1 MPDLNTSENTCKNCN
16 YTFTKQYCNGC
27 GQKNAARITLA
38 HLGHDVMHAVL
49 HADKGIFP
57 YIKRLML
64 RPGVMA
70 REYIAGKRK
79 VFNPMQFLVLSVG
92 FVVLLMTLTNYYG
105 KIEVWQA
112 ESMPANSP
120 AIQEKLK
127 SLDTFIKKN
136 GNLIVFFLVPFFA
149 LFGSMLFSKKKN
161 NYAEHLMLSVF
172 ALSLSNILTV
182 IMLVSNYFIGFEMMI
197 TIILTSIFT
206 VTSFFLTYKQFYQIN
221 WFSALWKSIII
232 YLLTM
237 MISMIVSM
245 LIGFGIVIFS

>member
-1 MPDLNTSENTCKNCN
+1 MADINASENTCKNCN

-38 HLGHDVMHAVL
+38 HLSHDVMHAVL

-57 YIKRLML
+57 YIKRLIL
-64 RPGVMA
+64 NPGVMA

-92 FVVLLMTLTNYYG
+92 FVMLMMTFTNYYG
-105 KIEVWQA
+105 KMEIWEA
-112 ESMPANSP
+112 ESMAANP
-120 AIQEKLK
+120 QAIQEKLK
-127 SLDTFIKKN
+127 GFNTFIKKN
-136 GNLIVFFLVPFFA
+136 SNLIVFFLIPFFA

-172 ALSLSNILTV
+172 ALSLSNILTL
-182 IMLVSNYFIGFEMMI
+182 IMLISCYFIGFGIM
-197 TIILTSIFT
+197 TSLILTSIIT

-221 WFSALWKSIII
+221 WFSALWKSIIT
-232 YLLTM
+232 YMLTM
-237 MISMIVSM
+237 MVSMIVSTVV
-245 LIGFGIVIFS
+245 GFCILLFT